1 MDSITTRLLPAYI
14 NQGNHEYIMKLD
26 RGDAP
31 PSPIIKF
38 QQEHQNIKEIPI
50 STEKFISINHI
61 YSPRENNPPSSKLS
75 AIQFTQENM
84 DIKKPSVSAENFMSI
99 KDSYLQKEN
108 DAIADKL
115 TTKLGK
121 LITQQRENSIIDKA
135 VNKQLHELFEVNK
148 LKFYPMHPSVSTMN
162 FDFDAKNN
170 LVMHHTLQYD
180 KYAECNP
187 DGTIKKIHEIYQGDE
202 PFVRVDLIVKFKPDG
217 EILTKDNVL
226 NIKFHGCSDELSS
239 IFDLRSLWDKICD
252 FFSNLLSSSSNTID
266 MKYIA
271 PNLKEDIVDGVGSQ
285 GINKNEYTAPNSKED
300 TVDIASSKRMNK
312 NEYTTG
318 DPEYQTLLQKKY
330 TNTMNKIKET
340 DMAASNKDIAN
351 LTEKIERLEKE
362 LSSNFKEMREMTKG
376 GLRDN

>member
-14 NQGNHEYIMKLD
+14 NQGTHEYRTKLD
-26 RGDAP
+26 RGDAS

-38 QQEHQNIKEIPI
+38 QQEHQDIKEISI
-50 STEKFISINHI
+50 AAERFISRNHI
-61 YSPRENNPPSSKLS
+61 YPPRENNLSSS
-75 AIQFTQENM
+75 DSSVIQFAQENG
-84 DIKKPSVSAENFMSI
+84 DIKKPSVSVENFMSI

-135 VNKQLHELFEVNK
+135 VNEQLHELFEVNK
-148 LKFYPMHPSVSTMN
+148 LKFYPMHPSVSAMN

-252 FFSNLLSSSSNTID
+252 FFSNLLSSSSNMID
-266 MKYIA
+266 MKYTA
-271 PNLKEDIVDGVGSQ
+271 PNLKED
-285 GINKNEYTAPNSKED
+285 A
-300 TVDIASSKRMNK
+300 VDIASSKRMNK
-312 NEYTTG
+312 NDYTTG
-318 DPEYQTLLQKKY
+318 DPEYQTLLQEKY

-340 DMAASNKDIAN
+340 DIASSNKDMAN

-362 LSSNFKEMREMTKG
+362 LSNNFKEMREMTKG
-376 GLRDN
+376 GLREN